1 MNYYC
6 TYLDSNYLAKGMVA
20 IESLMKN
27 TGENVKIYVIC
38 MDELTRLILNK
49 TYKNNLTL
57 NSTAKP
63 GDMLILTK
71 PLGTG
76 IISTAI
82 KKSGANSSIIKESV
96 DVMTHLNLGAAKA
109 SP

>member
-20 IESLMKN
+20 IDSLIKN

-49 TYKNNLTL
+49 TYK
-57 NSTAKP
+57 
-63 GDMLILTK
+63 
-71 PLGTG
+71 
-76 IISTAI
+76 
-82 KKSGANSSIIKESV
+82 ES
-96 DVMTHLNLGAAKA
+96 HSLLK
-109 SP
+109 